1 MEEIIEVLL
10 DVTGK
15 LEGAGIPYM
24 ISGSIAGN
32 MYAEPRFTNDID
44 VVVHIPK
51 NNKEKIVALF
61 GSEYYISE
69 IAIDDAFAGAGM
81 FNIIQN
87 KWVIK
92 CDLILLKN
100 DAFSQSAFDRKLK
113 EKIENTEVCF
123 ISAEDLILQKLL
135 WQKNVPSNAQI
146 QDIKK
151 IITARSNTLDK
162 NYLRTWAAKLDVVE
176 TLNQYL

>member
-1 MEEIIEVLL
+1 MEEIVEVLL

-15 LEGAGIPYM
+15 LESAGIPYM

-32 MYAEPRFTNDID
+32 MYAEPRFTNDVD
-44 VVVHIPK
+44 VVVHITK

-61 GSEYYISE
+61 GKEYYISE

-92 CDLILLKN
+92 CDLILLKT

-113 EKIENTEVCF
+113 EKIEDKEVYF

-135 WQKNVPSNAQI
+135 WQKGLASYTQI

-151 IITARSNTLDK
+151 IISARPNTLDR
-162 NYLRTWAAKLDVVE
+162 NYLMAWAVKLDVADI
-176 TLNQYL
+176 LSKYL